1 MANVT
6 LRHYIVAIE
15 TKEASS
21 KIVPMSAALVSLS
34 EPFMSVEAQD
44 VLNRN
49 LKKFGSDAEAPRHH
63 RTIHA
68 GRPLLKR
75 ANVILAMD
83 RELLE
88 RVPWQFR
95 TKAMLFS
102 TFFGGGSSDIDDPY
116 GRGIAAYEDCFRQI
130 APLIE
135 ANLSEA
141 LAKLFHNPVVAA
153 GQKPLNRLRIVKPQK
168 AIRSAGYDGKTPCV
182 VSAAGRQCCGSGNP
196 HSRTER
202 RLARPVI
209 LLRASG
215 QIPYGGG
222 QDHEQGAGPCF
233 PAALWHTFRRR

>member
-153 GQKPLNRLRIVKPQK
+153 GQKPLNRLR
-168 AIRSAGYDGKTPCV
+168 G
-182 VSAAGRQCCGSGNP
+182 
-196 HSRTER
+196 
-202 RLARPVI
+202 
-209 LLRASG
+209 
-215 QIPYGGG
+215 
-222 QDHEQGAGPCF
+222 
-233 PAALWHTFRRR
+233 